1 MRTTLDIDEDVLG
14 AAKELAKRMN
24 LPAGQVVSQLLRR
37 VLTGQEVKQ
46 ATSLQTDA
54 ASGAVTGFWP
64 FPTGRAVVTNDTVN
78 RLRDGEGV

>member
-14 AAKELAKRMN
+14 AVKELAKRMN

-46 ATSLQTDA
+46 ATSPQAVA

-64 FPTGRAVVTNDTVN
+64 FPTGSKP
-78 RLRDGEGV
+78 